1 MNKTLFHYIA
11 LAAICVLVAIPASAQ
26 RQKVGVVLSGGG
38 AKGVAHISVLKVIEE
53 AGIPI
58 DYIAGT
64 SMGAIIGGLYAVGY
78 DTHTLDSLV
87 RTQNWT
93 ELLSDR
99 VSRRYLSFSA
109 KEVSERYLITLPL
122 TNQKKFRLP
131 SGLVGGNNVYNLL
144 TELTIGYHDSIPF
157 NTLPVPFACVAYDMV
172 TGEAVTLDDGYLARA
187 IRASMSIPGAF
198 EPVHMDGMVLIDGG
212 ISNNFPAD
220 VVKAMGADI
229 IIGVDVTA
237 GARTE
242 DELKTLSDM
251 FNQITYFTGVEAY
264 KKNRPLVDVYIKP
277 DITGYGA
284 GSFSAEAIDTLL
296 VRGEKAAYESFG
308 DLMALRPRIGLE
320 PGYMPEGREPVEL
333 DQPLPLANIRFEG
346 LQYQKEKTLG
356 RIAGLRDSTLV
367 RPSEIQVA
375 VEKLQGT
382 ENLSEVNYRLEG
394 NAPYDLVFM
403 VKESTRNSISL
414 GLRVDTEEMA
424 AILLNV
430 NLAANQMSNSH
441 FDVTARLSE
450 NPYIRGSY
458 ILGNEAERKM
468 TLYYMYKYNSI
479 GYYNQGKKV
488 SNLDFNQ
495 HTVDL
500 SFANIRLRN
509 FKVGAGVMYE
519 YIDLKGV
526 FTNWGGSD
534 LVGERPRSDGMF
546 MYHASTQVETLDR
559 RYNPKSGLSFTAD
572 YTFYTSNFVNYHG
585 NTPFSALHADF
596 YAALSMNRRITF
608 IPGVFTRVIMGRN
621 AAFTALNM
629 LGGTVPGRY
638 FRQQIPFIGV
648 HRFEVFDNA
657 VMGARLDVRGRIGK
671 KYFISMK
678 ANYMKEEHSF
688 FDILKGRDIWGV
700 GLAGSVNTIMGPID
714 LLVDYSNRTK
724 KVGVYANLGY
734 YF

>member
-1 MNKTLFHYIA
+1 MSIKIFRHIILTLIC
-11 LAAICVLVAIPASAQ
+11 LLVVSAAWAQ

-122 TNQKKFRLP
+122 TSQKKFQLP

-144 TELTIGYHDSIPF
+144 TELTIDYHDSISF
-157 NTLPVPFACVAYDMV
+157 ESLPVPFACVAYDMV
-172 TGEAVTLDDGYLARA
+172 TGRAVTLDEGYLARA

-237 GARTE
+237 GARAE
-242 DELKTLSDM
+242 DQLNTLSDM

-264 KKNRPLVDVYIKP
+264 KKNLPLVDVYIKP

-296 VRGEKAAYESFG
+296 VRGEKAAYERFG
-308 DLMALRPRIGLE
+308 ELMALRPRIGLE
-320 PGYMPEGREPVEL
+320 PGYMPQEREPVEL

-346 LQYQKEKTLG
+346 LHYQKEKTLS
-356 RIAGLRDSTLV
+356 RIAGLKDSTFV
-367 RPSEIQVA
+367 RPSDIQVA

-450 NPYIRGSY
+450 NPYIKGSY

-468 TLYYMYKYNSI
+468 TLSYMYKYNSL
-479 GYYNQGKKV
+479 GYYNRGKKL

-495 HTVDL
+495 HTVEL
-500 SFANIRLRN
+500 NFANIRLRN
-509 FKVGAGVMYE
+509 FKVGVGAIYE
-519 YIDLKGV
+519 YLDLKAALSTREV
-526 FTNWGGSD
+526 EVNA
-534 LVGERPRSDGMF
+534 RSEGMF
-546 MYHASTQVETLDR
+546 MYRASAQVETLDR
-559 RYNPKSGLSFTAD
+559 RYNPNRGISFTSD

-585 NTPFSALHADF
+585 DTPFSALHADF
-596 YAALSMNRRITF
+596 YAALSMNRRVTF
-608 IPGVFTRVIMGRN
+608 IPGVFSRVIMGRN
-621 AAFTALNM
+621 AAFPALNV

-638 FRQQIPFIGV
+638 FRQQMPFVGV

-657 VMGARLDVRGRIGK
+657 VLGARLDVRGRIGK
-671 KYFISMK
+671 KYFVSMK
-678 ANYMKEEHSF
+678 ANYMKEQHSF
-688 FDILKGRDIWGV
+688 SDILKGKDIWGV
-700 GLAGSVNTIMGPID
+700 GVAGSVNTLLGPID

-724 KVGVYANLGY
+724 KVGIYANLGY